1 MDSEFLEG
9 LNHLRALYG
18 TEAVDR
24 TTIYVMRSLIGDE
37 APELTA
43 LLDIAEIAL
52 NLSLDAEEGN

>member
-18 TEAVDR
+18 AEAVDR
-24 TTIYVMRSLIGDE
+24 TTLYVMRYIVGDV

-52 NLSLDAEEGN
+52 NLSLDEEEGN